1 MPKKGTDNP
10 AVTRAFCDERFGQF
24 SERVFEKLS
33 AIDKKVDKIK
43 TKEEKESEEETR
55 DWRKFLMT
63 IGSGGIVALIA
74 LIIAYFFPH

>member
-10 AVTRAFCDERFGQF
+10 VVTRAFCDERFGQF

-43 TKEEKESEEETR
+43 TKEEKEGEEETR
-55 DWRKFLMT
+55 DWRRFLMT
-63 IGSGGIVALIA
+63 IGSGVIVALIA
-74 LIIAYFFPH
+74 YFMPH